1 MICSDCGSPGSF
13 ISHVIII
20 TDDKEE
26 KETCFQCD
34 NCGGSDFKEE
44 DVPHYHDLQL
54 EIVPV
59 EREWDESRRPD
70 DPDRMR

>member
-20 TDDKEE
+20 TYNGEEE

-34 NCGGSDFKEE
+34 RCGGSDFKEE
-44 DVPHYHDLQL
+44 EAPHYQDLQL

-59 EREWDESRRPD
+59 EREWNDSRPG

>member
-1 MICSDCGSPGSF
+1 MICSDCGSTGSF

-34 NCGGSDFKEE
+34 NCGGSNFTEREE
-44 DVPHYHDLQL
+44 IPYREDLQL

-59 EREWDESRRPD
+59 EREWNGKRNRRD
-70 DPDRMR
+70 